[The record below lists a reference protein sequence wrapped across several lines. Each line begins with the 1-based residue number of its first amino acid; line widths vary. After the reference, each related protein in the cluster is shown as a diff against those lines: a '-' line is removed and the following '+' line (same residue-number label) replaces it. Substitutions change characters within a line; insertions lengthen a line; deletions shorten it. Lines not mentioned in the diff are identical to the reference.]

1 MSKAVKKKSR
11 RMWRTVRKTLGTLFL
26 VSALVIAAI
35 PVDGLQAANG
45 TSTSTANGRDDKYSW
60 LPECSVPS
68 IGDLATAPEIYVDEN
83 RRFEFV
89 YAEFG
94 STWNAIIT
102 EYNGGYVENGVLTI
116 PDTISAYKR
125 YNPNDGSGGDVAVGR
140 NGNFLFY
147 RDSETRTYPNVSA
160 TAAANPSSLVTSPNK
175 FVRMVSSTE
184 NGATNPDT
192 GAWVPNGT
200 YTIVLEEETGIYRP
214 CDSRE
219 ADKWWALDS
228 TRLYYDTGHVTG
240 NGVPDNTAAEST
252 LFKTVQEG
260 GEQFGH
266 VRDVTVD
273 YITKEYHNGTKW
285 TLIDETHAGE
295 GVFARETNFSRVV
308 LGKNLRGVGNY
319 AFYGTGIEGMTF
331 TNSLKTIGEGAFQG
345 CSRLAAVDL
354 VTEGDKETSLTNIC
368 AYAFQD
374 CTALTKFNVPWS
386 VDTIGD
392 SAFQGCNMLETV
404 ELCNTGSLLQ
414 HVGFDVFA
422 GCARLK
428 SLTFPDTCK
437 EPLYLS
443 TFRDCASLQ
452 YICAR
457 SPEMTFMDDD
467 LTSYKQF
474 KASVGSE
481 FYFEGQTGS
490 KLQEMCRDS
499 KTSCHTGGCKDTY
512 FAFSYI
518 DGSYTK
524 QGLYELTMKDPLS
537 ADGRNIFVVT
547 EQNELNEYIP
557 LGNVKS
563 LTIPAKI
570 GPYSISTI
578 RGRVGAAEGAFANL
592 CNLEAVVI
600 PNTVKAVGDYAFAG
614 CHNLTSVIFDGFNL
628 DGSDNITIGTNAFQT
643 QEWTKYGSH
652 PAGCNGVEKDDTD
665 GTPKKKLAFIGPI
678 SEEFG
683 PFNYAMS
690 QGGAYNNG
698 SQATS
703 YITYYTGWP
712 YNLKVEYDPKN
723 DISKLVEFPALSE
736 LEDYVTDPAHPLNY
750 YYTVM
755 DANKAYAEAMKTAA
769 GSYASSGIEGLTP
782 NERTAIDA
790 ALNVVVPD
798 GINYIEDGLF
808 YKKGVSNSP
817 QGMTVTAFSSLKE
830 IKGGEYDIDGKLDPT
845 TATFAGCEQLT
856 GINLWPGNAGTGTVI
871 DDYAFQEC
879 AKLEQVSMDDNSE
892 LGVCPF
898 YKCDALKN
906 VNFGNDP
913 AHYTCKDSIIYA
925 ADGNGEFSII
935 VECLGGKTGY
945 IEPVDLA
952 GVTGLRDGAFKG
964 SHVEQIDLTKTTLT
978 TIPEE
983 AFADTRDLRRLLFPS
998 TLTTIG
1004 ANAFKGSAV
1013 NYIFAS
1019 NASNSLVPTFVDIT
1033 AFDGLVKPDGSER
1046 TDYSEVTWVCEEGST
1061 GETIGVNKKFTIKH
1075 ATGESLWTVVFWD
1088 WSSTLG
1094 DNEEVGSVSVET
1106 GDYVL
1111 DLPEPRG
1118 REGMVFTGWKIRG
1131 TGEEFTNRYP
1141 VAEDLNV
1148 TATYGVA
1155 PPDYGKVTVT
1165 FLDEDGTLLSRV
1177 TVEPGT
1183 NMEEHE
1189 VYKYLIPSPSK
1200 DGYVFTKWDRPL
1212 TNITEDTT
1220 VFAQYRVLRE
1230 GECIV
1235 RYIVDGKVVFQQA
1248 MFAGSQAYYIAP
1260 VIEGKKFLQWV
1271 PELGI
1276 VTEDTDY
1283 TAIYV
1288 DDNGSNSGSGNGTDN
1303 PNGTGSG
1310 NGTNNPNGS
1319 GSGNNTNNPNGGNN
1333 SNGGN
1338 TGSGNNVTRH
1348 TLQVRGGSGSGLYA
1362 AGEQIIIT
1370 ADEPARGQQFS
1381 SWTVSPAS
1389 TVVTD
1394 KTLSSFILTM
1404 PDNDVAVIANYKAR
1418 SSNGTTSTGTG
1429 NSSNTN
1435 SNRPNGTTGTVG
1447 GTTVVIDKNG
1457 LSNTGVVSATVNGS
1471 SDNFTIKITESSSA
1485 TEAVLRALQA
1495 EYGSLDNIK
1504 YFPMDISL
1512 YDSTG
1517 NTKITDTTGLSVSI
1531 TLPLPDSLITYAG
1544 NNKVAGVVNDRLD
1557 KLTPR
1562 FTTISGVP
1570 CITFTAEHFSPYVI
1584 YVDIANL
1591 SDGTI
1596 SDNTPT
1602 TGDGIHPKWFLS
1614 IGLACLSF
1622 VMFMMKDN
1630 KGGSKKKQKVAVRA
1644 RH

>member
-45 TSTSTANGRDDKYSW
+45 TSSGNPVDGRDDKYSW

-68 IGDLATAPEIYVDEN
+68 IGVLATAPEIYVDEN

-147 RDSETRTYPNVSA
+147 RDSETRTYPNVLA
-160 TAAANPSSLVTSPNK
+160 AAAANPSSLVTSPNK
-175 FVRMVSSTE
+175 FVRVVSSTE

-219 ADKWWALDS
+219 ADKWWELDS
-228 TRLYYDTGHVTG
+228 TRLYYDTGHVAG
-240 NGVPDNTAAEST
+240 NGVPDNTAADSN
-252 LFKTVQEG
+252 LFRTVQEG

-273 YITKEYHNGTKW
+273 YITKEYHDGTKW
-285 TLIDETHAGE
+285 TLIDESHAGK
-295 GVFARETNFSRVV
+295 GVFAGERNFSRVV

-499 KTSCHTGGCKDTY
+499 KTSCHSGGCKDTY

-518 DGSYTK
+518 DGSYAK

-557 LGNVKS
+557 LGDVKS

-614 CHNLTSVIFDGFNL
+614 CHNLTSVIFDGFDL
-628 DGSDNITIGTNAFQT
+628 DGSDNITIGPNAFQT

-652 PAGCNGVEKDDTD
+652 PAGCGGVEEDSD
-665 GTPKKKLAFIGPI
+665 GTPLKKLAFIGPI
-678 SEEFG
+678 SEGFG

-698 SQATS
+698 SQAPS

-712 YNLKVEYDPKN
+712 YNLKVEYDAKN

-736 LEDYVTDPAHPLNY
+736 LEDYVTDSTHPLNY

-755 DANKAYAEAMKTAA
+755 DANKAYAEAMETAA
-769 GSYASSGIEGLTP
+769 NSYASSGIESLTP

-798 GINYIEDGLF
+798 GIDSIKDGLF
-808 YKKGVSNSP
+808 YEKGNDNKKE
-817 QGMTVTAFSSLKE
+817 MTVTAYSSLKE
-830 IKGGEYDIDGKLDPT
+830 IKGGEYKADGTLDPE
-845 TATFAGCEQLT
+845 TATFAGCEYLT
-856 GINLWPGNAGTGTVI
+856 GINLWPGSARTGTVI

-879 AKLEQVSMDDNSE
+879 TGLEQVSMDDNSE

-898 YKCDALKN
+898 YKCNKLKD
-906 VNFGNDP
+906 VNFGNEP
-913 AHYTCKDSIIYA
+913 ARYICKDSIIYA
-925 ADGNGEFSII
+925 ADSNGEFSVIL
-935 VECLGGKTGY
+935 ECLGGKTGY

-952 GVTGLRDGAFKG
+952 GVTGLREGAFKG
-964 SHVEQIDLTKTTLT
+964 SNVEQIDLTKTSLT
-978 TIPEE
+978 TIPPE
-983 AFADTRDLRRLLFPS
+983 AFADTLKLRRLLFPS

-1019 NASNSLVPTFVDIT
+1019 NASNSLVPTFIDIT
-1033 AFDGLVKPDGSER
+1033 AFDGLVDSEGKER

-1061 GETIGVNKKFTIKH
+1061 GEIIGVNKKFTIKY
-1075 ATGESLWTVVFWD
+1075 AAGEALWTVIFWD
-1088 WSSTLG
+1088 WSSELG
-1094 DNEEVGSVSVET
+1094 DNVEVLSTSVET

-1141 VAEDLNV
+1141 VIEDLNV
-1148 TATYGVA
+1148 TASYGIA

-1165 FLDEDGTLLSRV
+1165 FLDDDGTLLRKV
-1177 TVEPGT
+1177 AVEPGT

-1189 VYKYLIPSPSK
+1189 EYKNLIPIPSK
-1200 DGYVFTKWDRPL
+1200 KGYLFTGWDRPL
-1212 TNITEDTT
+1212 TNIEKDLE
-1220 VFAQYRVLRE
+1220 VKAQYRLLQE

-1248 MFAGSQAYYIAP
+1248 IFAGSQAYYTPP
-1260 VIEGKKFLQWV
+1260 VIEGKRFLQWV

-1288 DDNGSNSGSGNGTDN
+1288 DDDGSNTGSSNNPNDPNGGNSGSGNN
-1303 PNGTGSG
+1303 P
-1310 NGTNNPNGS
+1310 NNPNA
-1319 GSGNNTNNPNGGNN
+1319 PNGGN
-1333 SNGGN
+1333 SNNPNNPSGGN
-1338 TGSGNNVTRH
+1338 TGSSNNVARH

-1418 SSNGTTSTGTG
+1418 SGSSSTTGSG

-1435 SNRPNGTTGTVG
+1435 SNRPNGSTGTVG
-1447 GTTVVIDKNG
+1447 GTSVVIDKNG

-1471 SDNFTIKITESSSA
+1471 SDNFTIKITDDTSA

-1517 NTKITDTTGLSVSI
+1517 TTKITDTTGLSVDI

-1562 FTTISGVP
+1562 FTTINGVA
-1570 CITFTAEHFSPYVI
+1570 CMTFRAEHFSPYVI

-1622 VMFMMKDN
+1622 VMFMIKDN
-1630 KGGSKKKQKVAVRA
+1630 KSGVRRKQKVAVRA